1 MVAMRHLDPTTS
13 KANKMIENINIL
25 AAGKNGDMINL
36 LIFVG
41 LIGISIVGG
50 WLQKR
55 AERKA
60 EQNRDSQV
68 AEQRKK
74 DYDLRESIDRKRSQR
89 IDTGRP
95 EELARQRREPAM
107 IRKQQIRPTPVII
120 QGPAQAET
128 PAAQAGRAKPERKTP
143 PQAPGGIA
151 VGTGIGTGPGLL
163 ETGAMGHLEH
173 PVCDLKPEPPRA
185 PLGRLSVQ
193 TNSIYTS
200 KPGRVRN
207 QVRLSGKAMARQAI
221 IFHEVFSSPKALRTE
236 REIWDI

>member
-1 MVAMRHLDPTTS
+1 MRHLDPTTS

-60 EQNRDSQV
+60 EQNQDAQV
-68 AEQRKK
+68 AQRRNK
-74 DYDLRESIDRKRSQR
+74 DRDLRESIARKRSQR

-95 EELARQRREPAM
+95 EERARQRREPAM
-107 IRKQQIRPTPVII
+107 MRRQQIGPAPVKI

-128 PAAQAGRAKPERKTP
+128 PAAQAGRARPERKTP
-143 PQAPGGIA
+143 PQAPVGIA
-151 VGTGIGTGPGLL
+151 VGASPGLL
-163 ETGAMGHLEH
+163 ETGVMDHLEH
-173 PVCDLKPEPPRA
+173 PICDLKPEPPRA
-185 PLGRLSVQ
+185 PTAPLGQLSVQ
-193 TNSIYTS
+193 TNSIYAS
-200 KPGRVRN
+200 KPSRVRN

-236 REIWDI
+236 REIWD